1 MGLKWRDARALAL
14 ALDDTHPD
22 VNPRYLNLSDLRSWI
37 RMLKK
42 FDDDPEQND
51 EQMLTA
57 IQTAWIEERE

>member
-1 MGLKWRDARALAL
+1 MGLKWRDTRALAL

-37 RMLKK
+37 RVLEG
-42 FDDDPEQND
+42 FDDDADQGD
-51 EQMLTA
+51 ERALAA

>member
-37 RMLKK
+37 RVLEE
-42 FDDDPEQND
+42 FDDDPDQGD
-51 EQMLTA
+51 ERVLAA

>member
-37 RMLKK
+37 RVLEG
-42 FDDDPEQND
+42 FDDDPDQGD
-51 EQMLTA
+51 ERVLAA